1 MYAYIY
7 ELLNYSHNVLAVTV
21 NNHMLWNPPKMIL
34 TSYVAD
40 VVGTGGMLPELAVE
54 GGLDVVPPFAPQ
66 AVLEF
71 GDCELFN
78 CSFFTTGSIKYN
90 NHVNACTMISL
101 DQTLPKS
108 LTLVGPYRFKQ
119 QV

>member
-1 MYAYIY
+1 
-7 ELLNYSHNVLAVTV
+7 
-21 NNHMLWNPPKMIL
+21 MIL

-101 DQTLPKS
+101 DQTLAKS
-108 LTLVGPYRFKQ
+108 LKLVGPYRFKQ